1 MDIRR
6 FLHDERL
13 PAEYAEAIERVHR
26 PLAQAIDV
34 RSRTSE
40 HLVIGLCGA
49 QGSGK
54 STMARSLCSLL
65 DTQGIS
71 CVVLSLDDLYLTHAE
86 RRSLAKRIHPLLA
99 TRGVPGTHDVQLGLE
114 LLDALRQSRPVAI
127 PVFDKSAD
135 DRKPVDEWPRVQRP
149 VQVVLFEGW
158 CVGAVPQE
166 DAALARP
173 VNALERER
181 DSEGRWRRFVNDALR
196 SPYQDLFGSI
206 DALILLQAPSFD
218 VVYDWR
224 LEQEHKLRDRL
235 AASGRAAR
243 VMSDEEVARFI
254 SHFERLTRHILS
266 EMPARADAVVRL
278 NERREPID
286 LVMRGRLSAVP

>member
-13 PAEYAEAIERVHR
+13 PAEYAQVIERLHRPIAHAIE
-26 PLAQAIDV
+26 V
-34 RSRTSE
+34 RSRMAE

-65 DTQGIS
+65 ETQGIS
-71 CVVLSLDDLYLTHAE
+71 CVVLSLDDLYLTHAS
-86 RRSLAKRIHPLLA
+86 RSLLAKRIHPLLA
-99 TRGVPGTHDVQLGLE
+99 TRGVPGTHDVQLGVE
-114 LLDALRQSRPVAI
+114 LLEALRHSRPVAL

-158 CVGAVPQE
+158 CVGAVAQD
-166 DAALARP
+166 DAALAQP
-173 VNALERER
+173 ANALERER
-181 DSEGRWRRFVNDALR
+181 DGEGRWRRFVNDALR
-196 SPYQDLFGSI
+196 SSYQILFGSI

-218 VVYDWR
+218 VVYEWR
-224 LEQEHKLRDRL
+224 LEQEHKLQDRV
-235 AASGRAAR
+235 AGASRATR
-243 VMSDEEVARFI
+243 VMNDEEVAEFI

-266 EMPARADAVVRL
+266 EMPARADGVVRL
-278 NERREPID
+278 NERRKPID
-286 LVMRGRLSAVP
+286 LLVRGRLSAAP